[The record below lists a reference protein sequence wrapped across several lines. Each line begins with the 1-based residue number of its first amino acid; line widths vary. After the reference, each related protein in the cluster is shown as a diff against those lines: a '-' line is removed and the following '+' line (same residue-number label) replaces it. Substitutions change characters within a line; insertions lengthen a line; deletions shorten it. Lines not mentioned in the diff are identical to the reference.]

1 MKYYR
6 LKYAD
11 GRVETVTAES
21 ALEVVKRYDLAT
33 REHYQT
39 RIIELSG
46 EQEAIAR
53 SNEE

>member
-11 GRVETVTAES
+11 GRIETVKAET
-21 ALEVVKRYDLAT
+21 ALEVIQRYDLAT
-33 REHYQT
+33 RENYQT
-39 RIIELSG
+39 RVIELSG

-53 SNEE
+53 SNED